1 MSALPWP
8 LPWLEGL
15 LRRGGRKPAPPAGA
29 ARAAQTGAVT
39 TARFGGDEDP
49 ETEWVTVYD
58 APALE
63 VAHVVKGR
71 LEAEGLPV
79 FLRYDTL
86 SVVYGMT
93 AGFNVRVQVPRALED
108 RALAILDAELEDAD
122 AQDFDA
128 PEGAAPGVEPAVGSM
143 DEARHPDEDARD

>member
-1 MSALPWP
+1 MSTLPWP

-15 LRRGGRKPAPPAGA
+15 LRRAGRRPGSPAGGASGVAPAGA
-29 ARAAQTGAVT
+29 AT
-39 TARFGGDEDP
+39 TARFGGEEDP
-49 ETEWVTVYD
+49 EADWVTVYD

-108 RALAILDAELEDAD
+108 RALAILSLEPEDAEAHDAD
-122 AQDFDA
+122 PVDA
-128 PEGAAPGVEPAVGSM
+128 DPVDAEAVDAEP
-143 DEARHPDEDARD
+143 EDARD